1 MYGLTV
7 VESGLVPVYEDS
19 EQRTVVNARELHQA
33 LSVGRDFSTWIKD
46 RLKKYKFSRGED
58 YEVFPHSG
66 ENPNGGR
73 PTTEYLLT
81 IDTAKEIAM
90 VENNHEGK
98 QVRRYFIEC
107 EKRLR
112 NNESNGRGSH
122 IPYQQHSKG
131 QDTAWLLNQL
141 MLMFNAEMSEPDK
154 LRIANHITYLLTGEV
169 LVTLPEMES
178 LYSASELG
186 EMFGVDAYTIGI
198 IANKAKL
205 KSPIYGVWVPTTFPD
220 KYNRTRIFQYNE
232 AGKERIRKL
241 IKDGK

>member
-98 QVRRYFIEC
+98 VVVTSHTSSIVRA
-107 EKRLR
+107 K
-112 NNESNGRGSH
+112 
-122 IPYQQHSKG
+122 
-131 QDTAWLLNQL
+131 
-141 MLMFNAEMSEPDK
+141 
-154 LRIANHITYLLTGEV
+154 
-169 LVTLPEMES
+169 TLHG
-178 LYSASELG
+178 Y
-186 EMFGVDAYTIGI
+186 
-198 IANKAKL
+198 
-205 KSPIYGVWVPTTFPD
+205 
-220 KYNRTRIFQYNE
+220 
-232 AGKERIRKL
+232 
-241 IKDGK
+241 